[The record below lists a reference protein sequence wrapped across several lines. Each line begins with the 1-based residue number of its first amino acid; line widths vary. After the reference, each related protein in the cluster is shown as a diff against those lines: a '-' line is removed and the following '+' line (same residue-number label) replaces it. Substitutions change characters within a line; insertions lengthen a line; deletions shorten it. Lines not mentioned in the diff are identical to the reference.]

1 MQNNTK
7 KILQISSLFIFFI
20 LIAIYAFWGSHSLIF
35 GVKIKDVNIVDGE
48 KINQSVVEVM
58 GNAKNATNLTLNGR
72 EISINAIG
80 DFRETI
86 ALQTGYNIINITAK
100 DKFEYVDEKNYK
112 LIYEYANDTNDTNNY
127 E

>member
-1 MQNNTK
+1 M
-7 KILQISSLFIFFI
+7 
-20 LIAIYAFWGSHSLIF
+20 
-35 GVKIKDVNIVDGE
+35 KIKDVNIVDGE